1 MARCH
6 THDTEKHS
14 KRRHSPLPSPAEIR
28 ARAAEIRR
36 SWTPEERRE
45 REVPLPGWP
54 LLPLLLGGRRLSAAT
69 VPNRRGTADWR

>member
-6 THDTEKHS
+6 TRNAEKHS
-14 KRRHSPLPSPAEIR
+14 KTRHSPLPSPAQIR

-36 SWTPEERRE
+36 NWTPEERRQ

-54 LLPLLLGGRRLSAAT
+54 LLPLLLGGRRLRAAM
-69 VPNRRGTADWR
+69 VGSRRNATEWR